1 MSSDTRLLENA
12 CSFMW
17 LFMLTFST
25 TSAICIFASYWS
37 IHTVLIIIAFMG
49 KLYTAG
55 EMATKLL
62 NNIMTTNKNSFL
74 MAFIPSVKKHHFFH
88 FQFLKTIYD
97 GSLAV
102 EMFYVNVLY
111 VSKKNKLGSLY
122 SSVISY
128 TTKRGLKAPG
138 DFCKRLTF

>member
-1 MSSDTRLLENA
+1 
-12 CSFMW
+12 MW

-25 TSAICIFASYWS
+25 MSAICISTSYWS

-62 NNIMTTNKNSFL
+62 NNIMTTNKNSIL
-74 MAFIPSVKKHHFFH
+74 MAFIPQCPKASFSH
-88 FQFLKTIYD
+88 FQFLKTISD

-102 EMFYVNVLY
+102 EMFFVHALY
-111 VSKKNKLGSLY
+111 VSKKNYAGSLF
-122 SSVISY
+122 
-128 TTKRGLKAPG
+128 TCHFLHHKNAPG

>member
-1 MSSDTRLLENA
+1 
-12 CSFMW
+12 
-17 LFMLTFST
+17 MLTFST
-25 TSAICIFASYWS
+25 MSAICISTSYWS

-49 KLYTAG
+49 KLYAAG

-62 NNIMTTNKNSFL
+62 NNIMTTHKNSIL
-74 MAFIPSVKKHHFFH
+74 MAFIPQCQKASFCR

-111 VSKKNKLGSLY
+111 VNK
-122 SSVISY
+122 I
-128 TTKRGLKAPG
+128 KIR
-138 DFCKRLTF
+138 